1 MAEVLS
7 AERIDPSKL
16 SKQQREELSEKLYQI
31 HRVVFTGLDEK
42 EFNHYVVNSPATE
55 TRIFLYRNKQKE
67 LIGYFGVHRFEKYDE
82 EQPLVVFRAEV
93 GLLPGYRQ
101 RDADLSFWL
110 MEATKFKFLNPSKHV
125 YFLYVPVSPSFYAMV
140 ARYAYKVYPRYDL
153 NIPSH
158 SLRLMVH
165 LAQQFGL
172 KQAEERN
179 PLIRKVGWITKT
191 TDREKD
197 YWQSSINPHIRFY
210 IDTNPKFS
218 EGNGLLTLIPVT
230 ITNAVL
236 SLFGIAFYTLKKKLR
251 VNLTSTQSRGKV
263 VSMPFFLSRVVGHAV
278 YALNFHSRI

>member
-16 SKQQREELSEKLYQI
+16 TKEQREELCEQLYQI
-31 HRVVFTGLDEK
+31 HKKVFTGIDE
-42 EFNHYVVNSPATE
+42 EDFDHYVVNSPAME
-55 TRIFLYRNKQKE
+55 TRIFLYRNKEKE
-67 LIGYFGVHRFEKYDE
+67 LIGYFGVHRFEKYFE

-93 GLLPGYRQ
+93 GLLPEYRQ

-110 MEATKFKFLNPSKHV
+110 MEATKFKLLHPTKQV
-125 YFLYVPVSPSFYAMV
+125 YFLYAPVSPSFYAMV
-140 ARYAYKVYPRYDL
+140 ARYAYKVYPRHDL
-153 NIPSH
+153 NIPSPTM
-158 SLRLMVH
+158 RLMTH

-179 PLIRKVGWITKT
+179 PLIRKVGWITKA
-191 TDREKD
+191 TDQEKSF
-197 YWQSSINPHIRFY
+197 WQSTINPHIRFY
-210 IDTNPKFS
+210 IDTNPSFI

-251 VNLTSTQSRGKV
+251 
-263 VSMPFFLSRVVGHAV
+263 
-278 YALNFHSRI
+278 

>member
-1 MAEVLS
+1 
-7 AERIDPSKL
+7 
-16 SKQQREELSEKLYQI
+16 
-31 HRVVFTGLDEK
+31 
-42 EFNHYVVNSPATE
+42 
-55 TRIFLYRNKQKE
+55 
-67 LIGYFGVHRFEKYDE
+67 
-82 EQPLVVFRAEV
+82 
-93 GLLPGYRQ
+93 
-101 RDADLSFWL
+101 
-110 MEATKFKFLNPSKHV
+110 
-125 YFLYVPVSPSFYAMV
+125 
-140 ARYAYKVYPRYDL
+140 
-153 NIPSH
+153 
-158 SLRLMVH
+158 MVH

-251 VNLTSTQSRGKV
+251 VNLTSTQSRAKV